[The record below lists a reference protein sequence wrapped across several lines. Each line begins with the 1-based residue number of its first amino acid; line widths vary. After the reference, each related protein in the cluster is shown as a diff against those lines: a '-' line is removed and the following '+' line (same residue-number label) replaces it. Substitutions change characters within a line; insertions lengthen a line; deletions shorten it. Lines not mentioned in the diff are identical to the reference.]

1 MELSIEEALQQG
13 IIEHKSGNFQQA
25 EQLYLSIIKAQPKHP
40 DANHNLG
47 IIAISKNQPAL
58 AVPFFRTAVEVNSKN
73 EKFWFNYIDALIK
86 NKQFKDAKRVIKKA
100 KKRGINNKQ
109 LRVLLSQTK
118 VFPKQKLSSQVQDYN
133 LVEYYQAGQFSDA
146 EKLALSI
153 T

>member
-13 IIEHKSGNFQQA
+13 IIEHKSGNFQKA

-109 LRVLLSQTK
+109 LRVLLSQT
-118 VFPKQKLSSQVQDYN
+118 
-133 LVEYYQAGQFSDA
+133 
-146 EKLALSI
+146 
-153 T
+153 